1 MIDKK
6 TATVA
11 SLVLLAFFAAPIAA
25 SAATPH
31 HASQPLPI
39 YLEDHDDD
47 EDEDEDG
54 DDDSDPHHDEL
65 HEDIPPVFV
74 VPGDPTSSHPVLTR
88 EPITTQ
94 TKPLNPSQI
103 GSPSSGARV
112 NKEFL
117 VVSSQDP
124 ASKSALE
131 RVNPHHANPID
142 ISLVRTS
149 LKTPADKFMESAY
162 IAMAGLGVTAVGL
175 GAVAAVRSIRLRRSG
190 KSDYFYDN
198 N

>member
-1 MIDKK
+1 MIEKK

-11 SLVLLAFFAAPIAA
+11 SLILLVVFGAPIAA
-25 SAATPH
+25 SAATPYH
-31 HASQPLPI
+31 LSNSAPI
-39 YLEDHDDD
+39 YLEDQD
-47 EDEDEDG
+47 DG
-54 DDDSDPHHDEL
+54 DQEEDSDSSHDEL

-74 VPGDPTSSHPVLTR
+74 VPGSSNTEHPVLTK

-103 GSPSSGARV
+103 GSPATGSKV

-131 RVNPHHANPID
+131 RVNPHHAKPID
-142 ISLVRTS
+142 VSLVRTS
-149 LKTPADKFMESAY
+149 LKTPADRFMEAAY

-175 GAVAAVRSIRLRRSG
+175 GTVAAVRGIRLRRSG

>member
-1 MIDKK
+1 MIEKK
-6 TATVA
+6 AATAA
-11 SLVLLAFFAAPIAA
+11 SLILLVIFGAPIAA
-25 SAATPH
+25 SAATVH
-31 HASQPLPI
+31 HLSIPKPI
-39 YLEDHDDD
+39 HLEDEEH
-47 EDEDEDG
+47 EDG
-54 DDDSDPHHDEL
+54 DEEEDQRSDHDEL

-74 VPGDPTSSHPVLTR
+74 VPGNTEHPSVTK

-94 TKPLNPSQI
+94 TQPL
-103 GSPSSGARV
+103 SPSLIGKPHQDATV

-149 LKTPADKFMESAY
+149 LKTPADRFMEAAY
-162 IAMAGLGVTAVGL
+162 IGMAGLGITAVGL
-175 GAVAAVRSIRLRRSG
+175 GATAAVRSMRLRKNG

-198 N
+198 K